1 MKKEIELHVSLC
13 VSSATGIS
21 YNGKKGDIKIDNEF
35 DKAKIYG
42 CNGHEAGNWISLPKI
57 TVTVECDDSVIADAE
72 LLVRNSLDE
81 KMNRLRD
88 SYAKES
94 AAIQAEID
102 AIKG

>member
-1 MKKEIELHVSLC
+1 MKKEVVLHVSLC
-13 VSSATGIS
+13 IS
-21 YNGKKGDIKIDNEF
+21 PAIGMSYFGVKGEVKIDNKY
-35 DKAKIYG
+35 DYAALYG
-42 CNGHEAGNWISLPKI
+42 CNGHDAGNWIALPKI
-57 TVTVECDDSVIADAE
+57 TVTVECDDAVIADAE
-72 LLVRNSLDE
+72 LLVRNSLDA

>member
-13 VSSATGIS
+13 ISPSTGLV
-21 YNGKKGDIKIDNEF
+21 YNSKKGDVYISSEF
-35 DKAKIYG
+35 SRAKVYG
-42 CNGHEAGNWISLPKI
+42 CNGNEAGNWIELPKI
-57 TVTVECDDSVIADAE
+57 TVTVECDDAVISDAE

-81 KMNRLRD
+81 KMKRLRD
-88 SYAKES
+88 SYEKES